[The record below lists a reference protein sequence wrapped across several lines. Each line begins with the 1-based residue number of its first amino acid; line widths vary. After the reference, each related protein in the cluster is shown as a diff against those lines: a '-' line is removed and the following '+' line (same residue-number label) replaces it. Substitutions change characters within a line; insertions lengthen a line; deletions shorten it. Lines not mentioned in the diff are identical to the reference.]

1 MRTRTQCGECSV
13 DCIPQS
19 EKGAYYIDAQ
29 ECIACGKCAEEWP
42 EGVLCIK
49 GVPDLLPSEAKK

>member
-1 MRTRTQCGECSV
+1 MGCFSQN
-13 DCIPQS
+13 

-29 ECIACGKCAEEWP
+29 ECIVCGKCAEEWP

-49 GVPDLLPSEAKK
+49 GVPDPLPSEAKK